1 MYLTTYLYYISYY
14 MPLLQVGGLNGGRSF
29 VLRAKTEEDGVMWF
43 HDIVKQVKLAKLACC

>member
-1 MYLTTYLYYISYY
+1 

-29 VLRAKTEEDGVMWF
+29 FLRAKTEEDGVMWF